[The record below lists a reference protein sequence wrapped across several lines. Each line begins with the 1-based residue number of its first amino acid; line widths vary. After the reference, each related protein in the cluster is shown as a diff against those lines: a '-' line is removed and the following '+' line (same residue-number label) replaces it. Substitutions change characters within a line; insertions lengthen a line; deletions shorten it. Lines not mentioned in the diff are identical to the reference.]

1 MSDKDTPQPPSPSD
15 LAKRGGY
22 QGTHDP
28 GQPVNLMQPQV
39 NPTGQAGGQQP
50 AGDAP
55 SQGAAESRRLGGRHG
70 TRLRLRLT
78 PTCRCQQRC

>member
-55 SQGAAESRRLGGRHG
+55 SQGAANQGGSAGG
-70 TRLRLRLT
+70 TA
-78 PTCRCQQRC
+78 QDSGSD